1 MRYILILSLI
11 SLSLNANN
19 NQKIKDF
26 FLDNDFPNEGVA
38 AIMGYLYYQSGL
50 NPEIYDQAKHKKIG
64 LTNEEYIRKT
74 NDGSYKNFIND
85 KAGFGI
91 ALWVHYSKK
100 RELLNM
106 CRGKISD
113 LYCQLNF
120 FMKELI
126 EYPDVYEILKN
137 TYDLST
143 ACDTI
148 FIDFGQYEINKL
160 LNQHRIYCKKFL

>member
-1 MRYILILSLI
+1 MRYIIIISLI
-11 SLSLNANN
+11 TLSLNANN
-19 NQKIKDF
+19 DEKIREF
-26 FLDNDFPNEGVA
+26 FLDNGFTYHGVA
-38 AIMGYLYYQSGL
+38 AIMGFLYYQSSFD
-50 NPEIYDQAKHKKIG
+50 PSIYDKAKQRKIG

-74 NDGSYKNFIND
+74 NDGSYKNFVTD
-85 KAGFGI
+85 KVGFGI
-91 ALWVHYSKK
+91 AFWVHYSKK

>member
-1 MRYILILSLI
+1 MRYILIISLI
-11 SLSLNANN
+11 SLSLHAYNN
-19 NQKIKDF
+19 EKIKDF
-26 FLDNDFPNEGVA
+26 FLDNDFTNEGTA
-38 AIMGYLYYQSGL
+38 AIMGYLYVQSGL
-50 NPEIYDQAKHKKIG
+50 NPAIYDQAKHKKIG
-64 LTNEEYIRKT
+64 LTNEEYVRKT

-120 FMKELI
+120 FIKDLK
-126 EYPDVYEILKN
+126 EYPGVYKILKN
-137 TYDLST
+137 THDLNT
-143 ACDTI
+143 ACDRI
-148 FIDFGQYEINKL
+148 FIDFGEYQFTFKDYRN
-160 LNQHRIYCKKFL
+160 YCKKFI